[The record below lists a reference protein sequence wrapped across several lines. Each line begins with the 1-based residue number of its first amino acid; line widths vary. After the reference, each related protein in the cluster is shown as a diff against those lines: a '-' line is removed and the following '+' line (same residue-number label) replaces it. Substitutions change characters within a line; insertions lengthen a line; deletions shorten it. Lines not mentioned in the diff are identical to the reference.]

1 MPPGTGAD
9 FWYTEGA
16 LEKIFGRTE
25 GLKKSEL
32 KRLSNLYRRRI
43 PKERVLTPELAQ
55 VLAGLSQEVGRPISL
70 LLDREGRVV
79 RVGVGDAKDLPIPE
93 GARGERRLSGFRLLH
108 THLAKGGL
116 SRPDLSVLFL
126 NRLDSL
132 AALEV
137 EEGRPTLLHLAF
149 LAPPK
154 GRMASRGEPLEEDWR
169 ILPPR
174 PYFQYLDLDHGAEV
188 EALEEELARQ
198 ARVRELLD
206 GSGERAILVGVDR
219 GEGPEAE
226 AYLSE
231 LAELTRT
238 AGGVPVKRVLVF
250 RQHLDPRYLV
260 GLGKLE
266 ELKSLAYHE
275 NASTLIFGLEL
286 TPTQAREIE
295 KVTGLK
301 VLDRTQLILDIFAL
315 HAKTPEAQTQVELAQ
330 LRYLLP
336 RLVGKGKEMS
346 RLGGGI
352 GTRGPGETKLE
363 VDRRRLQERIAH
375 LSHKLEEFTR
385 RREEARRQR
394 KRRGVPLVAVV
405 GYTNAGKT
413 TLLQALARGGEPGE
427 DKLFATLRPL
437 TRRGFVPGVG
447 EVLFTD
453 TVGFIRQMPK
463 ELLTAFRATLE
474 EVREAD
480 LLIHVLDASE
490 EGALGRYRVVE
501 ELLAELGVEAPRVL
515 ALSKADRA
523 APYDLLYL
531 RERLGGVPVS
541 ALKGTGLPELK
552 GALAEALLRVG
563 VRPQP
568 WAQAPQYT

>member
-1 MPPGTGAD
+1 
-9 FWYTEGA
+9 
-16 LEKIFGRTE
+16 LEKIFGKTE

-32 KRLSNLYRRRI
+32 KKLSNLYRRRV

-55 VLAGLSQEVGRPISL
+55 VLAALSQEVGRPIAL

-79 RVGVGDAKDLPIPE
+79 RVGVGDAKDLPVPE

-108 THLAKGGL
+108 THLSPGGF

-126 NRLDSL
+126 NRLDNL

-137 EEGRPTLLHLAF
+137 EGGQPATLHLAF
-149 LAPPK
+149 LSPPRAE
-154 GRMASRGEPLEEDWR
+154 GDWR

-174 PYFQYLDLDHGAEV
+174 PYFHYLELDLRAEV

-198 ARVRELLD
+198 ARVRELAD

-226 AYLSE
+226 VYLAE

-238 AGGVPVKRVLVF
+238 AGGVPVKKVLVF
-250 RQHLDPRYLV
+250 RPHLDPRYLV

-336 RLVGKGKEMS
+336 RLVGKGKELS

-375 LSHKLEEFTR
+375 LSHKLQEFTR

-394 KRRGVPLVAVV
+394 KRRGMPLIAVV

-413 TLLQALARGGEPGE
+413 TLLQVLARGGEPGE

-437 TRRGFVPGVG
+437 TRRGFLPGVG

-490 EGALGRYRVVE
+490 EGAMGRYRVVE

-515 ALSKADRA
+515 ALSKVDRA
-523 APYDLLYL
+523 APYDLFYL
-531 RERLGGVPVS
+531 QERLGGVPVS
-541 ALKGTGLPELK
+541 ALKGTGVPELRK
-552 GALAEALLRVG
+552 ALAEALLRVG

>member
-1 MPPGTGAD
+1 M
-9 FWYTEGA
+9 
-16 LEKIFGRTE
+16 EKIFGRTE

-32 KRLSNLYRRRI
+32 KKISNLYRRRV
-43 PKERVLTPELAQ
+43 PAERVLTPELAQ
-55 VLAGLSQEVGRPISL
+55 ALAGLSQEVKRPIAL

-79 RVGVGDAKDLPIPE
+79 RVGVGDAKELPIPE
-93 GARGERRLSGFRLLH
+93 GAKGERRLSGYRLLH
-108 THLAKGGL
+108 THLSPGGL

-137 EEGRPTLLHLAF
+137 AEGQPTLLHLAF
-149 LAPPK
+149 LSPPK
-154 GRMASRGEPLEEDWR
+154 AKEEDWR
-169 ILPPR
+169 ILPPK
-174 PYFQYLDLDHGAEV
+174 PYFQYLDLDLRAEV
-188 EALEEELARQ
+188 EALEEELSRQ

-206 GSGERAILVGVDR
+206 GSGERALLVGVDL

-226 AYLSE
+226 AALGE

-238 AGGVPVKRVLVF
+238 AGGVPVKRVLVY
-250 RQHLDPRYLV
+250 REHLDPRYLV

-275 NASTLIFGLEL
+275 NAATLIFGLEL
-286 TPTQAREIE
+286 TPAQAREIE
-295 KVTGLK
+295 RATGLK

-315 HAKTPEAQTQVELAQ
+315 HAKTPEAQAQVELAQ

-363 VDRRRLQERIAH
+363 VDRRRLQARIAH
-375 LSHKLEEFTR
+375 LSRKLEEYAR

-394 KRRGVPLVAVV
+394 KRRGTPLLAVV

-413 TLLQALARGGEPGE
+413 TLLSALARGGEPGE

-437 TRRGFVPGVG
+437 TRRGFLPGVG

-453 TVGFIRQMPK
+453 TVGFIRRMPE

-480 LLIHVLDASE
+480 LLVHVLDASQ
-490 EGALGRYRVVE
+490 EGALERYRVVE
-501 ELLAELGVEAPRVL
+501 GLLRELGVEAPRVL

-523 APYDLLYL
+523 APFDLQYL
-531 RERLGGVPVS
+531 RERLGGVAVS
-541 ALKGTGLPELK
+541 AVKGTGLAELK
-552 GALAEALLRVG
+552 EALARALLEAG
-563 VRPQP
+563 VRPQA
-568 WAQAPQYT
+568 WAQYT

>member
-1 MPPGTGAD
+1 M
-9 FWYTEGA
+9 
-16 LEKIFGRTE
+16 EKIFGRTE

>member
-1 MPPGTGAD
+1 M
-9 FWYTEGA
+9 
-16 LEKIFGRTE
+16 EKIYGKTE
-25 GLKKSEL
+25 GLRKSDL
-32 KRLSNLYRRRI
+32 KRLSNLYRRRL
-43 PKERVLTPELAQ
+43 PPERVLTPELAQ
-55 VLAGLSQEVGRPISL
+55 TLAGLSQEIHRPVAL
-70 LLDREGRVV
+70 LLDRGGRVV

-93 GARGERRLSGFRLLH
+93 GARAERRLSGFRLLH
-108 THLAKGGL
+108 THLSPGGL

-126 NRLDSL
+126 HRLDSL

-137 EEGRPTLLHLAF
+137 EGGRPATLHLAF

-154 GRMASRGEPLEEDWR
+154 TGEDWR
-169 ILPPR
+169 LLPPR
-174 PYFQYLDLDHGAEV
+174 PYFQYLDLDLRAEV
-188 EALEEELARQ
+188 EALEEELSRQ

-206 GSGERAILVGVDR
+206 GSGERAILVGVDT

-226 AYLSE
+226 AGLKE

-250 RQHLDPRYLV
+250 RPGLDPRYLV

-286 TPTQAREIE
+286 SPAQAREIE
-295 KVTGLK
+295 RVTGLK

-315 HAKTPEAQTQVELAQ
+315 HAKTPEAQAQVELAQ

-375 LSHKLEEFTR
+375 LSRKLEEYAK

-394 KRRGVPLVAVV
+394 RRQGVPLVAVV

-413 TLLQALARGGEPGE
+413 TLLQALARGGEAGE
-427 DKLFATLRPL
+427 NKLFATLRPL
-437 TRRGFVPGVG
+437 TRRGFLPGVG

-453 TVGFIRQMPK
+453 TVGFIRKMPE

-480 LLIHVLDASE
+480 VLIHVLDASE
-490 EGALGRYRVVE
+490 EGALERHRVVRD
-501 ELLAELGVEAPRVL
+501 LLLDLGVEAPVVL

-523 APYDLLYL
+523 APYDLYFLG
-531 RERLGGVPVS
+531 ERLGGVPVS
-541 ALKGTGLPELK
+541 ALKGTGLRELK
-552 GALAEALLRVG
+552 EALAGALLASG
-563 VRPQP
+563 VRPQA
-568 WAQAPQYT
+568 WAQYT

>member
-1 MPPGTGAD
+1 
-9 FWYTEGA
+9 
-16 LEKIFGRTE
+16 LEKVFGKTE

-32 KRLSNLYRRRI
+32 KRLSNLYRRRV

-55 VLAGLSQEVGRPISL
+55 ALAALSQEVGRPLAL

-108 THLAKGGL
+108 THLSPGGL

-137 EEGRPTLLHLAF
+137 EAGRPTTLHLAL

-154 GRMASRGEPLEEDWR
+154 TGEDWR

-174 PYFQYLDLDHGAEV
+174 PYFQYLDLNLLAEV
-188 EALEEELARQ
+188 EALEEEMARQ
-198 ARVRELLD
+198 ARVREVLD
-206 GSGERAILVGVDR
+206 GSGERAILVGVDL

-226 AYLSE
+226 AGLEELS
-231 LAELTRT
+231 ELTRT
-238 AGGVPVKRVLVF
+238 AGGVPVKKVLVF

-286 TPTQAREIE
+286 TPAQAREIE
-295 KVTGLK
+295 RATGLK

-315 HAKTPEAQTQVELAQ
+315 HAKTPEAQAQVELAQ
-330 LRYLLP
+330 LKYLMP
-336 RLVGKGKEMS
+336 RLVGRGKEMS

-363 VDRRRLQERIAH
+363 VDRRRLLERITH
-375 LSHKLEEFTR
+375 LSRKLAEYGQ

-394 KRRGVPLVAVV
+394 KRKGVPLIAVV

-413 TLLQALARGGEPGE
+413 TLLSALAKGGEPGE

-437 TRRGFVPGVG
+437 TRRGFLPGVG

-453 TVGFIRQMPK
+453 TVGFIRRMPE

-480 LLIHVLDASE
+480 LLLHVLDASQ
-490 EGALGRYRVVE
+490 EGGLERYRVVE
-501 ELLAELGVEAPRVL
+501 ELLKGLGVEAPRVL
-515 ALSKADRA
+515 ALSKADQA

-531 RERLGGVPVS
+531 RERLGGVAVS
-541 ALKGTGLPELK
+541 ALKGTGLKELRE
-552 GALAEALLRVG
+552 ALAEGLLKAG
-563 VRPQP
+563 VRPQA
-568 WAQAPQYT
+568 WAQYT

>member
-1 MPPGTGAD
+1 M
-9 FWYTEGA
+9 
-16 LEKIFGRTE
+16 EKIFGKTE

-43 PKERVLTPELAQ
+43 PPERVLTPELAQ
-55 VLAGLSQEVGRPISL
+55 ALAGLSQEIGRPVSL

-137 EEGRPTLLHLAF
+137 ENGRPTTLHLAF
-149 LAPPK
+149 LSPPK
-154 GRMASRGEPLEEDWR
+154 ALEEDWR
-169 ILPPR
+169 ILPPK
-174 PYFQYLDLDHGAEV
+174 PYFQYLDFDHKAEV

-198 ARVRELLD
+198 ARVRELVD

-238 AGGVPVKRVLVF
+238 AGGVPVKKVLVF
-250 RQHLDPRYLV
+250 RPHLDPRYLV

-286 TPTQAREIE
+286 TPAQAREIE
-295 KVTGLK
+295 KATGLK

-336 RLVGKGKEMS
+336 RLVGKGKELS

-375 LSHKLEEFTR
+375 LSHKLQEFTR

-394 KRRGVPLVAVV
+394 KRRGVPLIAVV

-437 TRRGFVPGVG
+437 TRRGFLPGVG

-490 EGALGRYRVVE
+490 EGAMGRYRVVE

-523 APYDLLYL
+523 APYDLFYL
-531 RERLGGVPVS
+531 REKLGGVPVS
-541 ALKGTGLPELK
+541 ALKGTGVSELRE
-552 GALAEALLRVG
+552 ALAEALLRVG

>member
-1 MPPGTGAD
+1 M
-9 FWYTEGA
+9 
-16 LEKIFGRTE
+16 EKVFGKTE

-32 KRLSNLYRRRI
+32 KRLSNLYRRRV

-55 VLAGLSQEVGRPISL
+55 ALAALSQEVGRPLAL

-108 THLAKGGL
+108 THLAPGGL

-137 EEGRPTLLHLAF
+137 EAGRPTTLHLAL

-154 GRMASRGEPLEEDWR
+154 TGEDWR

-174 PYFQYLDLDHGAEV
+174 PYFQYLDLNLLAEV
-188 EALEEELARQ
+188 EALEEEMARQ
-198 ARVRELLD
+198 ARVREVLD
-206 GSGERAILVGVDR
+206 GSGERAILVGVDL

-226 AYLSE
+226 AGLEELS
-231 LAELTRT
+231 ELTRT
-238 AGGVPVKRVLVF
+238 AGGVPVKKVLVF

-295 KVTGLK
+295 RATGLK

-315 HAKTPEAQTQVELAQ
+315 HAKTPEAQAQVELAQ
-330 LRYLLP
+330 LKYLMP
-336 RLVGKGKEMS
+336 RLVGRGKEMS

-363 VDRRRLQERIAH
+363 VDRRRLLERITH
-375 LSHKLEEFTR
+375 LSRKLSEYAQ

-394 KRRGVPLVAVV
+394 KRKGVPLIAIV

-413 TLLQALARGGEPGE
+413 TLLSALAKGGEPGE

-437 TRRGFVPGVG
+437 TRRGFLPGVG

-453 TVGFIRQMPK
+453 TVGFIRRMPE

-480 LLIHVLDASE
+480 LLLHVLDASQ
-490 EGALGRYRVVE
+490 EGGLERYRVVE
-501 ELLAELGVEAPRVL
+501 ELLKGLGVEAPRVL

-531 RERLGGVPVS
+531 RERLGGVAVS
-541 ALKGTGLPELK
+541 ALKGTGLKELRE
-552 GALAEALLRVG
+552 ALAEGLLKAG
-563 VRPQP
+563 VRPQA
-568 WAQAPQYT
+568 WAQYT

>member
-1 MPPGTGAD
+1 M
-9 FWYTEGA
+9 
-16 LEKIFGRTE
+16 EKIFGKTE
-25 GLKKSEL
+25 GLRKSDL
-32 KRLSNLYRRRI
+32 KRLSNLYRRRL
-43 PKERVLTPELAQ
+43 PPERVLTPELAHA
-55 VLAGLSQEVGRPISL
+55 LAGLSHEIHRPIAL
-70 LLDREGRVV
+70 LLDRGGRVV

-93 GARGERRLSGFRLLH
+93 GARAERRLSGFRLLH
-108 THLAKGGL
+108 THLSPGGL

-126 NRLDSL
+126 HRLDSL

-137 EEGRPTLLHLAF
+137 EGGQPTTLHLAF
-149 LAPPK
+149 LSPPK
-154 GRMASRGEPLEEDWR
+154 AAEEDWR
-169 ILPPR
+169 LLPPR
-174 PYFQYLDLDHGAEV
+174 PYFQYLDLDLRAEV
-188 EALEEELARQ
+188 EALEEELSRQ
-198 ARVRELLD
+198 ARVREVLD
-206 GSGERAILVGVDR
+206 GGGERAILVGVDT

-226 AYLSE
+226 AALRE

-250 RQHLDPRYLV
+250 RPSLDPRYLV

-275 NASTLIFGLEL
+275 NAATLIFGLEL
-286 TPTQAREIE
+286 SPAQAREIE
-295 KVTGLK
+295 RATGLK

-315 HAKTPEAQTQVELAQ
+315 HAKTPEAQAQVELAQ
-330 LRYLLP
+330 LKYLLP

-375 LSHKLEEFTR
+375 LTRRLEEYAR

-437 TRRGFVPGVG
+437 TRRGFLPGVG

-453 TVGFIRQMPK
+453 TVGFIRHMPGSSSPPSGPPSRRCGRR
-463 ELLTAFRATLE
+463 TFWSTSWTL
-474 EVREAD
+474 RRRGPW
-480 LLIHVLDASE
+480 S
-490 EGALGRYRVVE
+490 
-501 ELLAELGVEAPRVL
+501 
-515 ALSKADRA
+515 
-523 APYDLLYL
+523 
-531 RERLGGVPVS
+531 
-541 ALKGTGLPELK
+541 GTGWWRPSSRTS
-552 GALAEALLRVG
+552 GW
-563 VRPQP
+563 RPQGFWP
-568 WAQAPQYT
+568 WPRPTGRRPTTSTTCGSAWEGCRFRR

>member
-1 MPPGTGAD
+1 LPP
-9 FWYTEGA
+9 
-16 LEKIFGRTE
+16 
-25 GLKKSEL
+25 
-32 KRLSNLYRRRI
+32 
-43 PKERVLTPELAQ
+43 ERVLTPELAHA
-55 VLAGLSQEVGRPISL
+55 LAGLSHEIHRPIAL
-70 LLDREGRVV
+70 LLDRGGRVV

-93 GARGERRLSGFRLLH
+93 GARAERRLSGFRLLH
-108 THLAKGGL
+108 THLSPGGL

-137 EEGRPTLLHLAF
+137 EGGQPTTLHLAF
-149 LAPPK
+149 LSPPK
-154 GRMASRGEPLEEDWR
+154 AREEDWR

-174 PYFQYLDLDHGAEV
+174 PYFQYLDLDLRAEV
-188 EALEEELARQ
+188 EALEEELSRQ
-198 ARVRELLD
+198 ARVREVLD
-206 GSGERAILVGVDR
+206 GGGERAILVGVDT

-226 AYLSE
+226 AALRE

-250 RQHLDPRYLV
+250 RPSLDPRYLV

-275 NASTLIFGLEL
+275 NAATLIFGLEL
-286 TPTQAREIE
+286 SPAQAREIE
-295 KVTGLK
+295 RATGLK

-315 HAKTPEAQTQVELAQ
+315 HAKTPEAQAQVELAQ
-330 LRYLLP
+330 LKYLLP
-336 RLVGKGKEMS
+336 RLVGKGKELS

-363 VDRRRLQERIAH
+363 VDRRRLQARIAH
-375 LSHKLEEFTR
+375 LTRRLEEYAR

-394 KRRGVPLVAVV
+394 KRRGTPLIAVV

-437 TRRGFVPGVG
+437 TRRGFLPGVG

-453 TVGFIRQMPK
+453 TVGFIRHMPE

-480 LLIHVLDASE
+480 LLVHVLDASQ
-490 EGALGRYRVVE
+490 EGALERYRVVE
-501 ELLAELGVEAPRVL
+501 DLLRELGVEAPRVL

-523 APYDLLYL
+523 APFDLQYL
-531 RERLGGVPVS
+531 RERLGGVAVS
-541 ALKGTGLPELK
+541 AVKGTGLSELRE
-552 GALAEALLRVG
+552 ALARVLLETG
-563 VRPQP
+563 VQPQA
-568 WAQAPQYT
+568 WAQYT

>member
-1 MPPGTGAD
+1 M
-9 FWYTEGA
+9 
-16 LEKIFGRTE
+16 EKIFGKSE

-43 PKERVLTPELAQ
+43 PKERVLTAELAQ
-55 VLAGLSQEVGRPISL
+55 ALAGLSQEVGRPISL

-93 GARGERRLSGFRLLH
+93 GAKGERRLSGFRLLH
-108 THLAKGGL
+108 THLGKGGL
-116 SRPDLSVLFL
+116 SRPDLTVLFL

-137 EEGRPTLLHLAF
+137 EDGRPTTLHLAF
-149 LAPPK
+149 LAPP
-154 GRMASRGEPLEEDWR
+154 RSQEEDWR

-174 PYFQYLDLDHGAEV
+174 PYFQYLEFDHLKEV
-188 EALEEELARQ
+188 EALEEEMARQ
-198 ARVRELLD
+198 VRVRELLD
-206 GSGERAILVGVDR
+206 GSGERAILVGIDR

-238 AGGVPVKRVLVF
+238 AGGVPVKKVLVF
-250 RQHLDPRYLV
+250 RPHLDPRYLV

-275 NASTLIFGLEL
+275 NASTLIFGQEL

-295 KVTGLK
+295 RATGLK

-315 HAKTPEAQTQVELAQ
+315 HAKTPEAKAQVELAQ

-336 RLVGKGKEMS
+336 RLVGKGKELS

-363 VDRRRLQERIAH
+363 VDRRRLQERITH
-375 LSHKLEEFTR
+375 LSHKLQEYTR

-394 KRRGVPLVAVV
+394 KRRGVPLIAVV

-437 TRRGFVPGVG
+437 TRRGFLPGVG

-480 LLIHVLDASE
+480 LLVHVLDASE

-501 ELLAELGVEAPRVL
+501 ELLAELEVEAPRVL

-523 APYDLLYL
+523 APYDLFYL
-531 RERLGGVPVS
+531 RERLGGIAVS

-552 GALAEALLRVG
+552 GALAEALLKVG
-563 VRPQP
+563 VRPQA

>member
-1 MPPGTGAD
+1 M
-9 FWYTEGA
+9 
-16 LEKIFGRTE
+16 EKIFGRTE

-32 KRLSNLYRRRI
+32 KKISNLYRRRV
-43 PKERVLTPELAQ
+43 PADRVLTPELAQ
-55 VLAGLSQEVGRPISL
+55 VLAGLSQEVKRPIAL

-79 RVGVGDAKDLPIPE
+79 RVAVGDAKELPIPE
-93 GARGERRLSGFRLLH
+93 GAKAERRLSGYRLLH
-108 THLAKGGL
+108 THLSPGGL

-126 NRLDSL
+126 HRLDSL

-137 EEGRPTLLHLAF
+137 AEGRPTFLHLAF
-149 LAPPK
+149 LSPPK
-154 GRMASRGEPLEEDWR
+154 AQEEDWR
-169 ILPPR
+169 ILPPK
-174 PYFQYLDLDHGAEV
+174 PYFQYLDLDLKAEV
-188 EALEEELARQ
+188 EALEEELSRQ

-206 GSGERAILVGVDR
+206 GSGERALLVGVDL

-226 AYLSE
+226 AGLAE

-238 AGGVPVKRVLVF
+238 AGGVPVKRVLVY
-250 RQHLDPRYLV
+250 REHLDPRYLV

-286 TPTQAREIE
+286 TPAQAREIE
-295 KVTGLK
+295 KATGLK

-315 HAKTPEAQTQVELAQ
+315 HAKTPEAQAQVELAQ

-363 VDRRRLQERIAH
+363 VDRRRLQARIAH
-375 LSHKLEEFTR
+375 LSRKLEEYAR

-394 KRRGVPLVAVV
+394 KRWGTPLIAVV

-413 TLLQALARGGEPGE
+413 TLLSALARGGEPGE

-437 TRRGFVPGVG
+437 TRRGFLPGVG

-453 TVGFIRQMPK
+453 TVGFIRHMPE

-474 EVREAD
+474 EVREAN
-480 LLIHVLDASE
+480 LLVHVLDASQ
-490 EGALGRYRVVE
+490 EGALERYRVVE
-501 ELLAELGVEAPRVL
+501 GLLRELGVEAPRVL

-523 APYDLLYL
+523 APFDLQYL
-531 RERLGGVPVS
+531 RDRLGGVAVS
-541 ALKGTGLPELK
+541 AVKGTGLSELRE
-552 GALAEALLRVG
+552 ALAKALLEAG
-563 VRPQP
+563 VRPQA
-568 WAQAPQYT
+568 WAQYT

>member
-1 MPPGTGAD
+1 
-9 FWYTEGA
+9 
-16 LEKIFGRTE
+16 LEKIFGKTE
-25 GLKKSEL
+25 GLKK
-32 KRLSNLYRRRI
+32 
-43 PKERVLTPELAQ
+43 RVLTPELAQ

-93 GARGERRLSGFRLLH
+93 GAKGERRLSGFRLLH

-137 EEGRPTLLHLAF
+137 EDGRPTTLHLAF
-149 LAPPK
+149 LSPPK
-154 GRMASRGEPLEEDWR
+154 ALEEDWR
-169 ILPPR
+169 LLPPK
-174 PYFQYLDLDHGAEV
+174 PYFQYLEFDHRAEV

-198 ARVRELLD
+198 ARVRELED

-226 AYLSE
+226 AYLAE

-238 AGGVPVKRVLVF
+238 AGGVPVKKVLVF
-250 RQHLDPRYLV
+250 RPHLDPRYLV

-295 KVTGLK
+295 KATGLK

-315 HAKTPEAQTQVELAQ
+315 HAKTPEAKTQVELAQ

-336 RLVGKGKEMS
+336 RLVGKGKELS

-375 LSHKLEEFTR
+375 LSHKLQEYTR

-394 KRRGVPLVAVV
+394 KRRGVPLIAVV

-437 TRRGFVPGVG
+437 TRRGFLPGVG

-490 EGALGRYRVVE
+490 EGAMGRYRVVE

-523 APYDLLYL
+523 APYDLFYL
-531 RERLGGVPVS
+531 KEKLRGIPVS
-541 ALKGTGLPELK
+541 ALKGTGLSELK
-552 GALAEALLRVG
+552 EALAEALLKVG

>member
-1 MPPGTGAD
+1 M
-9 FWYTEGA
+9 
-16 LEKIFGRTE
+16 EKIFGRTE

-32 KRLSNLYRRRI
+32 RKLSNLYRRRV
-43 PKERVLTPELAQ
+43 PAERVLTPELAQ
-55 VLAGLSQEVGRPISL
+55 TLALLSQEVGRPLSL

-79 RVGVGDAKDLPIPE
+79 RVGVGDAKELPIPE
-93 GARGERRLSGFRLLH
+93 GARAENRLSGFRLLH

-126 NRLDSL
+126 HRLDNL

-137 EEGRPTLLHLAF
+137 EEGRPTTLHLAF
-149 LAPPK
+149 LSPPK
-154 GRMASRGEPLEEDWR
+154 AEEEDWR

-174 PYFQYLDLDHGAEV
+174 PYFQYLELDLKAEV
-188 EALEEELARQ
+188 AALEEEMARQ
-198 ARVRELLD
+198 ARVHELRD
-206 GSGERAILVGVDR
+206 GSGERAILVGVDL

-226 AYLSE
+226 AALGE

-238 AGGVPVKRVLVF
+238 AGGVPVRQVLVF
-250 RQHLDPRYLV
+250 RQALDPRYLV

-286 TPTQAREIE
+286 SPAQAREIE
-295 KVTGLK
+295 KATGLK

-315 HAKTPEAQTQVELAQ
+315 HAKTPEAQAQVELAQ

-336 RLVGKGKEMS
+336 RLVGKGKELS

-363 VDRRRLQERIAH
+363 VDRRRLLARVAH
-375 LSHKLEEFTR
+375 LSRKLEEYAK

-437 TRRGFVPGVG
+437 TRRGFLPGVG

-453 TVGFIRQMPK
+453 TVGFIRRMPE

-480 LLIHVLDASE
+480 LLVHVLDASE
-490 EGALGRYRVVE
+490 EGALGRHQVVE
-501 ELLAELGVEAPRVL
+501 GLLRELGVEAPRVL
-515 ALSKADRA
+515 ALAKADRA

-541 ALKGTGLPELK
+541 ALKGTGLAELK
-552 GALAEALLRVG
+552 EALAQALLQAG
-563 VRPQP
+563 VRPQA
-568 WAQAPQYT
+568 WAQYT

>member
-1 MPPGTGAD
+1 
-9 FWYTEGA
+9 
-16 LEKIFGRTE
+16 LEKIFGKTE

-32 KRLSNLYRRRI
+32 KRLSNLYRRRV

-55 VLAGLSQEVGRPISL
+55 ALAALTEEIGRPLCL

-79 RVGVGDAKDLPIPE
+79 RVGVGDAKDLPLPE
-93 GARGERRLSGFRLLH
+93 GPRGERRLSGLRLLH
-108 THLAKGGL
+108 THLSPGGL

-137 EEGRPTLLHLAF
+137 EEGRPVTLHLAF

-154 GRMASRGEPLEEDWR
+154 TGEDWR
-169 ILPPR
+169 ILPPK
-174 PYFQYLDLDHGAEV
+174 PYFQYLELNHLAEV

-198 ARVRELLD
+198 ARVRELVD
-206 GSGERAILVGVDR
+206 GSGERAILVGVDL

-226 AYLSE
+226 AGLEE

-238 AGGVPVKRVLVF
+238 AGGVPVRKVLVF
-250 RQHLDPRYLV
+250 RHGLDPRYLV

-286 TPTQAREIE
+286 SPTQAREIE
-295 KVTGLK
+295 RVTGLK

-315 HAKTPEAQTQVELAQ
+315 HAKTPEAQAQVELAQ
-330 LRYLLP
+330 LKYLLP
-336 RLVGKGKEMS
+336 RLVGRGKEMS

-363 VDRRRLQERIAH
+363 VDRRRLMERITH
-375 LSHKLEEFTR
+375 LSRKLSEYAH

-394 KRRGVPLVAVV
+394 KRKGVPLVAVV

-413 TLLQALARGGEPGE
+413 TLLSALAKGGEPGE

-437 TRRGFVPGVG
+437 TRRGFLPGVG

-453 TVGFIRQMPK
+453 TVGFIRRMPE

-474 EVREAD
+474 EVKEAD
-480 LLIHVLDASE
+480 LLLHVLDASQ
-490 EGALGRYRVVE
+490 EGALERYRVVE
-501 ELLAELGVEAPRVL
+501 GLLRELGVEAPRVL

-523 APYDLLYL
+523 APYDLFYL
-531 RERLGGVPVS
+531 RERLGGVAVS
-541 ALKGTGLPELK
+541 ALKGTGLKELR
-552 GALAEALLRVG
+552 ASLAEALLKAG
-563 VRPQP
+563 VRPQA
-568 WAQAPQYT
+568 WAQYT

>member
-1 MPPGTGAD
+1 
-9 FWYTEGA
+9 

-32 KRLSNLYRRRI
+32 KKLSNLYRRRV
-43 PKERVLTPELAQ
+43 PPERVVTPELAQ
-55 VLAGLSQEVGRPISL
+55 ALALLSAEVGRPLSL

-79 RVGVGDAKDLPIPE
+79 RVGVGDAKELPIPE
-93 GARGERRLSGFRLLH
+93 GARAERRLSGFRLLH
-108 THLAKGGL
+108 THLSPGGL

-126 NRLDSL
+126 NRLDSI

-137 EEGRPTLLHLAF
+137 EEGRPTTLHLAF
-149 LAPPK
+149 LSPTKA
-154 GRMASRGEPLEEDWR
+154 LEEDWR
-169 ILPPR
+169 IFPPR
-174 PYFQYLDLDHGAEV
+174 PYFQYLDLDHRKEV

-198 ARVRELLD
+198 ARVRELQD
-206 GSGERAILVGVDR
+206 GSGERAILVGVDL

-226 AYLSE
+226 AGLKE

-238 AGGVPVKRVLVF
+238 AGGVPVKKVLVY
-250 RQHLDPRYLV
+250 RKALDPRYLV

-286 TPTQAREIE
+286 SPAQAREIE
-295 KVTGLK
+295 RATGLK

-315 HAKTPEAQTQVELAQ
+315 HAKTPEAQAQVELAQ
-330 LRYLLP
+330 LKYLLP
-336 RLVGKGKEMS
+336 RLVGKGKELS

-375 LSHKLEEFTR
+375 LSRKLEEYAK

-394 KRRGVPLVAVV
+394 KRRGVPLIAVV

-437 TRRGFVPGVG
+437 TRRGFLPGVG

-453 TVGFIRQMPK
+453 TVGFIRKMPE

-480 LLIHVLDASE
+480 LLVHVLDASE
-490 EGALGRYRVVE
+490 EGALERYRVVE
-501 ELLAELGVEAPRVL
+501 ALLGELGVEAPRVL
-515 ALSKADRA
+515 ALAKADRA
-523 APYDLLYL
+523 APYDLYYL
-531 RERLGGVPVS
+531 KERLGGVPVS

-552 GALAEALLRVG
+552 AALAEALLQAG
-563 VRPQP
+563 ARPQA
-568 WAQAPQYT
+568 WAQYT

>member
-1 MPPGTGAD
+1 M
-9 FWYTEGA
+9 
-16 LEKIFGRTE
+16 EKIFGRTE
-25 GLKKSEL
+25 GLKRSEL
-32 KRLSNLYRRRI
+32 KKLSNLYRRRV

-55 VLAGLSQEVGRPISL
+55 VLAGLSQEAGRPISL

-79 RVGVGDAKDLPIPE
+79 RVGVGDAKDLPIPD
-93 GARGERRLSGFRLLH
+93 GARDERRLSGFRLLH

-126 NRLDSL
+126 HRLDSL

-137 EEGRPTLLHLAF
+137 EEGRPATLHLAF
-149 LAPPK
+149 LSPPK
-154 GRMASRGEPLEEDWR
+154 AAEEDWR

-174 PYFQYLDLDHGAEV
+174 PYFQYLDLDLLAEV
-188 EALEEELARQ
+188 AALEEELARQ

-206 GSGERAILVGVDR
+206 GSGERALLVGVDR

-226 AYLSE
+226 AGLSE

-238 AGGVPVKRVLVF
+238 AGGVPVRRVLVF
-250 RQHLDPRYLV
+250 RQRLDPRYLV

-275 NASTLIFGLEL
+275 NAATLIFGLEL

-295 KVTGLK
+295 RATGLK

-315 HAKTPEAQTQVELAQ
+315 HAKTPEAQAQVELAQ

-363 VDRRRLQERIAH
+363 VDKRRLQERIAH
-375 LSHKLEEFTR
+375 LSRKLEEYAR

-394 KRRGVPLVAVV
+394 KRRGVPLIAVV

-413 TLLQALARGGEPGE
+413 TLLSALARGGEAGE

-437 TRRGFVPGVG
+437 TRRGFLPGVG

-453 TVGFIRQMPK
+453 TVGFIRQMPE

-480 LLIHVLDASE
+480 LLVHVLDASE
-490 EGALGRYRVVE
+490 EGALGRHRVVE
-501 ELLAELGVEAPRVL
+501 ALLRELGVEAPRVL
-515 ALSKADRA
+515 ALAKADRA
-523 APYDLLYL
+523 APYDLSYL
-531 RERLGGVPVS
+531 QERLGGVPVS
-541 ALKGTGLPELK
+541 ALKGTGLSQLK
-552 GALAEALLRVG
+552 EALAEALLASG
-563 VRPQP
+563 VRPQA
-568 WAQAPQYT
+568 WAQYT

>member
-1 MPPGTGAD
+1 M
-9 FWYTEGA
+9 
-16 LEKIFGRTE
+16 EKIFGRTE

-32 KRLSNLYRRRI
+32 KKLSNLYRRRV
-43 PKERVLTPELAQ
+43 PAERVLTPELAQ
-55 VLAGLSQEVGRPISL
+55 VLAGLSQEIKRPVAL

-79 RVGVGDAKDLPIPE
+79 RVGVGDAKELPIPE
-93 GARGERRLSGFRLLH
+93 GARGEWRLSGFRLLH
-108 THLAKGGL
+108 THLSPGGL

-137 EEGRPTLLHLAF
+137 EAGRPTTLYLAF
-149 LAPPK
+149 LSPPK
-154 GRMASRGEPLEEDWR
+154 AREEDWR

-174 PYFQYLDLDHGAEV
+174 PYFQYLDLDHKAEV
-188 EALEEELARQ
+188 EALEEELSRQ

-206 GSGERAILVGVDR
+206 GSGERAILVGVDT

-226 AYLSE
+226 AALGE

-238 AGGVPVKRVLVF
+238 AGGVPVKRVLVY
-250 RQHLDPRYLV
+250 REHLDPRYLV

-275 NASTLIFGLEL
+275 NAATLIFGLEL
-286 TPTQAREIE
+286 TPAQAREIE
-295 KVTGLK
+295 RATGLK

-315 HAKTPEAQTQVELAQ
+315 HAKTPEAQAQVELAQ
-330 LRYLLP
+330 LKYLLP
-336 RLVGKGKEMS
+336 RLVGKGKELS

-363 VDRRRLQERIAH
+363 VDRRRLQARIAH
-375 LSHKLEEFTR
+375 LSRKLEEYAR

-394 KRRGVPLVAVV
+394 KRRGTPLIAVV

-437 TRRGFVPGVG
+437 TRRGFLPGVG

-453 TVGFIRQMPK
+453 TVGFIRHMPE

-480 LLIHVLDASE
+480 LLVHVLDASQ
-490 EGALGRYRVVE
+490 EGALERYRVVE
-501 ELLAELGVEAPRVL
+501 DLLRELGVEAPRVL

-523 APYDLLYL
+523 APFDLQYL
-531 RERLGGVPVS
+531 RERLGGVAVS
-541 ALKGTGLPELK
+541 AVKGTGLSELRE
-552 GALAEALLRVG
+552 ALARALLETG
-563 VRPQP
+563 VQPQA
-568 WAQAPQYT
+568 WAQYT

>member
-1 MPPGTGAD
+1 M
-9 FWYTEGA
+9 
-16 LEKIFGRTE
+16 EKIFGKTE
-25 GLKKSEL
+25 GLRKSDL
-32 KRLSNLYRRRI
+32 RRLSNLYRRRL
-43 PKERVLTPELAQ
+43 PPERVLTPELAHT
-55 VLAGLSQEVGRPISL
+55 LAGLSQEIHRPVAL
-70 LLDREGRVV
+70 LLDRGGRVV

-93 GARGERRLSGFRLLH
+93 GAKAERRLSGFRLLH
-108 THLAKGGL
+108 THLAPGGL

-126 NRLDSL
+126 HRLDSL
-132 AALEV
+132 AALDV
-137 EEGRPTLLHLAF
+137 EGGEPTTLHLAF
-149 LAPPK
+149 LSPPK
-154 GRMASRGEPLEEDWR
+154 ALEEDWR
-169 ILPPR
+169 LLPPK
-174 PYFQYLDLDHGAEV
+174 PYFQYLDLDLRAEV
-188 EALEEELARQ
+188 EALEEELSRQ
-198 ARVRELLD
+198 ARVRELQD
-206 GSGERAILVGVDR
+206 GSGERAILVGVDT

-226 AYLSE
+226 AGLAE

-238 AGGVPVKRVLVF
+238 AGGVPVGRVLVY
-250 RQHLDPRYLV
+250 RSALDPRYLV

-275 NASTLIFGLEL
+275 NAATLIFGLEL
-286 TPTQAREIE
+286 SPAQAREIE
-295 KVTGLK
+295 RVTGLK

-315 HAKTPEAQTQVELAQ
+315 HAKTPEAQAQVELAQ

-363 VDRRRLQERIAH
+363 VDRRRLLERIAH
-375 LSHKLEEFTR
+375 LSRRLEEYAR

-394 KRRGVPLVAVV
+394 KRRGVPLLAVV

-437 TRRGFVPGVG
+437 TRRGFLPGVG

-453 TVGFIRQMPK
+453 TVGFIRKMPE

-480 LLIHVLDASE
+480 LLVHVLDASE
-490 EGALGRYRVVE
+490 EGALERYRVVE
-501 ELLAELGVEAPRVL
+501 ALLQDLHVEAPRVL
-515 ALSKADRA
+515 ALAKADRA
-523 APYDLLYL
+523 APYDLAYL

-541 ALKGTGLPELK
+541 AVKGTGLKELRE
-552 GALAEALLRVG
+552 ALAEALLASG
-563 VRPQP
+563 VRPQA
-568 WAQAPQYT
+568 WAQYT

>member
-1 MPPGTGAD
+1 M
-9 FWYTEGA
+9 
-16 LEKIFGRTE
+16 EKIFGKTE

-32 KRLSNLYRRRI
+32 KRLSNLYRRRV
-43 PKERVLTPELAQ
+43 PADRVLTPELAQ
-55 VLAGLSQEVGRPISL
+55 ALAGLSQEIGRPVSL

-137 EEGRPTLLHLAF
+137 EDGRPTTLHLAF
-149 LAPPK
+149 LSPPK
-154 GRMASRGEPLEEDWR
+154 ALAASRWEHVTEDWR
-169 ILPPR
+169 ILPPK
-174 PYFQYLDLDHGAEV
+174 PYFQYLDFDHKAEV

-198 ARVRELLD
+198 ARVRELVD

-238 AGGVPVKRVLVF
+238 AGGVPVKKVLVF
-250 RQHLDPRYLV
+250 RPHLDPRYLV

-295 KVTGLK
+295 RATGLK

-315 HAKTPEAQTQVELAQ
+315 HAKTPEAQAQVELAQ

-363 VDRRRLQERIAH
+363 VDRRRLQERIVH
-375 LSHKLEEFTR
+375 LSHKLEAFTR

-394 KRRGVPLVAVV
+394 KRRGVPLIAVV

-413 TLLQALARGGEPGE
+413 TLLSALARGGEPGE

-437 TRRGFVPGVG
+437 TRRGFLPGVG

-490 EGALGRYRVVE
+490 EGAMGRYRVVE
-501 ELLAELGVEAPRVL
+501 ELLAKLGVEAPRVL

-523 APYDLLYL
+523 APYDLFYL
-531 RERLGGVPVS
+531 REKLGGVPVS
-541 ALKGTGLPELK
+541 ALKGTGVSELRE
-552 GALAEALLRVG
+552 ALAEALLRVG